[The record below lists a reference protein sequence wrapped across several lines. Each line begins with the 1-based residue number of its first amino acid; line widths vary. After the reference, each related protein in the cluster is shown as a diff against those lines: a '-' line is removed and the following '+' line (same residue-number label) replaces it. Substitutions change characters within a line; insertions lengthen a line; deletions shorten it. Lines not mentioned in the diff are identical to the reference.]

1 MNDQTTPNQAVSS
14 ADGKNNLPAVARKL
28 VAHARN
34 DITIPQFTTVLR
46 PTDAVLMAR
55 GGGKGLAL
63 YNEVERDPHAYA
75 VLQKRKFAL
84 VGRDWTV
91 EPATDA
97 EPDQLAAQMIKTTLG
112 EMNFDQLC
120 LDLLDATLKG
130 YSVAEV
136 VWARK
141 GGRIVPEK
149 IVAHEQR
156 RFVFDEAW
164 RPRLLTMANLADGE
178 ELPERKFITQ
188 RFGVKGNDP
197 YGLGLGSRLFWP
209 VLFKREGIAFW
220 LTFLEKFASPTPVG
234 KYPMGTLPGDQD
246 KLLRTLED
254 MVQAGAVVV
263 PVGTE
268 LSFMEA
274 SAKGQVSYEDWC
286 HYWDTQMALAV
297 FGSTL
302 ATNVEGQG
310 SRAAAET
317 HKEGEEQIIDADSD
331 LLADTLRTSLFQ
343 WLIDF
348 NMPGASPPTLQRIRT
363 KNALQ
368 VELLRKH
375 RAANAS
381 AELNTLFDLQARVG
395 GSAFADTVKDLS
407 AAGIL
412 PDYPDDMLQRLA
424 RVKVMPTAVA
434 QGINEPAGNE
444 RLGTDRGLQR
454 QMQFAEG
461 TAGHDHGM
469 LDLAAQLGGF
479 AEPMIGDWLDV
490 IRNEMARAEAA
501 GESLEQFADRL
512 AALDPD
518 LTLDPMGNIIAPAF
532 AAGELQG
539 RTDITDMISA
549 RRRKR

>member
-1 MNDQTTPNQAVSS
+1 MTDQSTDSR
-14 ADGKNNLPAVARKL
+14 KNIPAEGRKL

-46 PTDAVLMAR
+46 PTDVVLITR
-55 GGGKGLAL
+55 GGGQGLAL
-63 YNEVERDPHAYA
+63 YDEIERDPHAYA

-84 VGRDWTV
+84 VGREWTV

-97 EPDQLAAQMIKTTLG
+97 PNDQQAASLVEDILS
-112 EMNFDQLC
+112 ELNFDQLC

-136 VWARK
+136 VWTRKAAR
-141 GGRIVPEK
+141 IEPER
-149 IVAHEQR
+149 IVAHDPR
-156 RFVFDEAW
+156 RFVFDEDW
-164 RPRLLTMANLADGE
+164 RPRLLTTANLMEGE
-178 ELPERKFITQ
+178 PLPERKFITH

-234 KYPMGTLPGDQD
+234 KYPMGTLPADQD
-246 KLLRTLED
+246 RLLQTLEG

-263 PVGTE
+263 PIGTE

-274 SAKGQVSYEDWC
+274 SAKGQVSYDNWC

-331 LLADTLRTSLFQ
+331 LLSDTLRSTLFQ
-343 WLIDF
+343 WLVDF
-348 NMPGASPPTLQRIRT
+348 NLPGAAPPTLRRIRN

-368 VELLRKH
+368 AELLRKQ
-375 RAANAS
+375 RAENA
-381 AELNTLFDLQARVG
+381 AKELDTLFDLQARVG
-395 GSAFADTVKDLS
+395 GSAFADTVRDLS
-407 AAGIL
+407 AAGVL

-424 RVKVMPTAVA
+424 KAKVLPVT
-434 QGINEPAGNE
+434 GRPSPGNDN
-444 RLGTDRGLQR
+444 GSIGQDRALQR
-454 QMQFAEG
+454 QMQFAG
-461 TAGHDHGM
+461 SPGPDAGHDHGM
-469 LDLAAQLGGF
+469 TDLAAQLGQF
-479 AEPMIGDWLDV
+479 AEPVIGDWLDV
-490 IRNEMARAEAA
+490 IRTEMARADAA
-501 GESLEQFADRL
+501 GETLEQFVDRL

-518 LTLDPMGNIIAPAF
+518 LTLDAMGNIMAPAF

-539 RTDITDMISA
+539 RSDVQDMTRAKRGSG
-549 RRRKR
+549 RRRR